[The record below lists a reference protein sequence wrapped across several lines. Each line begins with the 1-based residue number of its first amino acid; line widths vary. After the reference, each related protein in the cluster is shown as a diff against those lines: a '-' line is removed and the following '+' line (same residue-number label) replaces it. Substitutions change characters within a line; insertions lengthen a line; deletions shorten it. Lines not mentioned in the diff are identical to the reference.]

1 MSHFNSVK
9 SHFIKTMKI
18 NETTKG
24 HIVILL
30 TNIIFGINTPI
41 AKDALNVVGP
51 YILSTLRFAA
61 CAVLFWTASFLL
73 KTPKVSRKDIAL
85 LCLAAL
91 PGIVFNLFL
100 FILGL
105 SNTTPTNASVIVSM
119 TPILTMMTASIFLK
133 EPLTLKKAIGVFCGL
148 SGALIL
154 ILTKQTTGNITA
166 KNNTLGIILCLI
178 CSLSYALYLTLFS
191 PLIKRNNPVNVMKWM
206 FLASTVAVLPVTWH
220 EVMCFNYNTL
230 SVKTILEILYV
241 VLFATFLNYLFIPIA
256 QARLRPTTLSMYN
269 YVQPVM
275 TTIIALIMLMDV
287 LTVYKIIAALLIF
300 AGVYIVTTS
309 KSKKQLSE
317 KQKADRTLYEIT
329 SK

>member
-1 MSHFNSVK
+1 MRL
-9 SHFIKTMKI
+9 

-41 AKDALNVVGP
+41 AKDALSAVGP
-51 YILSTLRFAA
+51 YILTTLRFAG
-61 CAVLFWTASFLL
+61 CAVLFWIASFIFKLPEVN
-73 KTPKVSRKDIAL
+73 KKDIGL

-119 TPILTMMTASIFLK
+119 TPIFTMIMAFIFLK
-133 EPLTLKKAIGVFCGL
+133 EPLTFKKIIGVMCGL

-154 ILTKQTTGNITA
+154 IFTKQSSVTMLA
-166 KNNTLGIILCLI
+166 KNNTLGIIFCI
-178 CSLSYALYLTLFS
+178 ISGISYALYLTLFA
-191 PLIKRNNPVNVMKWM
+191 PLIKRNNPVNIMKWM
-206 FLASTVAVLPVTWH
+206 FLASTIAVIPVTWKH
-220 EVMCFNYNTL
+220 VIAFDYSSLTARTCLEMSYV
-230 SVKTILEILYV
+230 ILM
-241 VLFATFLNYLFIPIA
+241 ATFVNYMFIPMA

-269 YVQPVM
+269 YVQPVV
-275 TTIIALIMLMDV
+275 TAVISIITAMDV
-287 LTVYKIIAALLIF
+287 LNVYKITAALLIF
-300 AGVYIVTTS
+300 SGVYIVTTS
-309 KSKKQLSE
+309 RSKKQTSE
-317 KQKADRTLYEIT
+317 REKVQKTLREIT